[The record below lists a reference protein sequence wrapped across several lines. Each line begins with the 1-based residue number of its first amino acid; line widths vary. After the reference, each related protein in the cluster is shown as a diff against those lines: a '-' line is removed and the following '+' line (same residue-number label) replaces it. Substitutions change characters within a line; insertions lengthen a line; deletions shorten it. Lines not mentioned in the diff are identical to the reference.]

1 MEHFGMPRTIF
12 QPIIY
17 QLVTFMSVTMQN
29 PPKLFFLNRVMKS
42 DKQEGRFNREIFKLE
57 ILHKIE

>member
-1 MEHFGMPRTIF
+1 MPRTIF

-42 DKQEGRFNREIFKLE
+42 DKQGGRFNREIFKLE
-57 ILHKIE
+57 ILH